1 VGGPLLRT
9 AYGRPVD
16 DDPLAA
22 TLDVLARRGALDA
35 FRALESGAVTE
46 RGLATRLKTY
56 APSVVAQRVA
66 DLRRIGAVEV
76 VPETGDLRLSPHG
89 RRLQG
94 LLDQL
99 GRWAEQG

>member
-1 VGGPLLRT
+1 MYVR
-9 AYGRPVD
+9 AVAA
-16 DDPLAA
+16 DDPLADV
-22 TLDVLARRGALDA
+22 LDVLARRAALAVIRALQNGALGE
-35 FRALESGAVTE
+35 RALD
-46 RGLATRLKTY
+46 TRLKAY

-76 VPETGDLRLSPHG
+76 VPENGDLRLSPHG

-99 GRWAEQG
+99 ERWAND

>member
-1 VGGPLLRT
+1 MT
-9 AYGRPVD
+9 
-16 DDPLAA
+16 DDPLADVV
-22 TLDVLARRGALDA
+22 DVLARRGALA
-35 FRALESGAVTE
+35 VFRALVNGPASE
-46 RGLATRLKTY
+46 RALEARLKTY

-76 VPETGDLRLSPHG
+76 VPENGDIRLSPDG

-99 GRWAEQG
+99 DRWASC

>member
-1 VGGPLLRT
+1 MAEPPD
-9 AYGRPVD
+9 AVD
-16 DDPLAA
+16 DLVG
-22 TLDVLARRGALDA
+22 VLARRGALA
-35 FRALESGAVTE
+35 VFRALVHGSLGE
-46 RGLATRLKTY
+46 RALETRLKAY

-76 VPETGDLRLSPHG
+76 VPESGDLRLSPRG

-99 GRWAEQG
+99 GGWAEG

>member
-1 VGGPLLRT
+1 MSE
-9 AYGRPVD
+9 
-16 DDPLAA
+16 DPLADVV
-22 TLDVLARRGALDA
+22 DVLARRGALA
-35 FRALESGAVTE
+35 VFRALVNGPAGE
-46 RGLATRLKTY
+46 RALEARLKTY

-76 VPETGDLRLSPHG
+76 VPENGDLRLSPDG

-99 GRWAEQG
+99 DRWATRG